1 MVDSAAWP
9 RQLGSARLGWRAT
22 ILQMKKCVS
31 TVFPPT
37 EQNQTGLNI
46 VLQWL
51 ADIRAPPLRTLIYR
65 RPHPKQRH
73 NERHQELPHLR
84 PLDRRAQSTSG

>member
-9 RQLGSARLGWRAT
+9 RQLGSARLAWRAT

-46 VLQWL
+46 VLQCG
-51 ADIRAPPLRTLIYR
+51 RYLRTAAA
-65 RPHPKQRH
+65 HP
-73 NERHQELPHLR
+73 NLPS
-84 PLDRRAQSTSG
+84 PAP